1 MANKSTAAIVYPHQ
15 LWAKSPAIAAS
26 DVVILVED
34 PLFFSQYRF
43 HVQKLVLHRASMTE
57 FIQHC
62 ERLGKQVHRIESKS
76 ISRSSEIGTILN
88 SKKIKKV
95 YIVEPSDYLLR
106 KHVTEGCRDA
116 QIELEWLED
125 QSFLTPV
132 EVMQKWADD
141 RKHYHFT
148 DFYTQQRKRLN
159 LLLDEKGKP
168 IGGKWTFDTDNRK
181 KLPKGLVVPEI
192 ETPSQRP
199 SVVEAKQYVAKAF
212 PNAVGQVENFCYPV
226 THREAAKWLDSFVEE
241 RLASFGDYED
251 AISKQETFLFHSV
264 LTPMLNI
271 GLITPDQIIAQ
282 VIAKSDDV
290 ELNSLEGFVRQVIG
304 WREFIRLVY
313 LQAGSRQRTT
323 NAWNLNRSL
332 PASFYTG
339 TTGIVPFDQSVQR
352 TLKYAYCHHI
362 ERLMVLGNFMLLC
375 DIHPDAVY
383 QWFMELFIDSYDW
396 VMVPNVYG
404 MSQHADGGLMT
415 TKPYISGSSYILKMS
430 DYSKSDTGISNV
442 GSSDSVNGDSGNAN
456 WCEVWDALYW
466 RFIDRER
473 EFFGSNPRMRVMV
486 GQLDKMG
493 AKLDHHRSVSERF
506 LTKLHG

>member
-1 MANKSTAAIVYPHQ
+1 MTNVFTAAIVYPHQ
-15 LWAKSPAIAAS
+15 LWEKNPAVEES
-26 DVVILVED
+26 KVVFLVED
-34 PLFFSQYRF
+34 PLFFSHFHF

-57 FIQHC
+57 YIQHC
-62 ERLGKQVHRIESKS
+62 EQQGKQVHRVEAKS
-76 ISRSSEIGTILN
+76 ITRSSEIGAILK
-88 SKKIKKV
+88 SKKIKRAFV
-95 YIVEPSDYLLR
+95 VEPSDHRL
-106 KHVTEGCRDA
+106 KESVNEGCQDA
-116 QIELEWLED
+116 KIELEWLED

-132 EVMQKWADD
+132 DVMQKWADE

-168 IGGKWTFDTDNRK
+168 VGGKWTFDTDNRK
-181 KLPKGLVVPEI
+181 RLPKDVLVPELK
-192 ETPSQRP
+192 TPSERP
-199 SVVEAKQYVAKAF
+199 SVIEAKRYVAKAF
-212 PNAVGQVENFCYPV
+212 PKALGQVDEFCYPV
-226 THREAAKWLDSFVEE
+226 THEDAAKWLVAFVDE

-251 AISKQETFLFHSV
+251 AISEQETFLFHGV

-271 GLITPDQIIAQ
+271 GLIAPQQIINA
-282 VIAKSDDV
+282 VIAKSDEV
-290 ELNSLEGFVRQVIG
+290 SLNSLEGFVRQVIG

-313 LQAGSRQRTT
+313 LHAGSRQRST
-323 NAWNLNRSL
+323 NTWNLTRSL

-339 TTGIVPFDQSVQR
+339 STGIVPFDQSVQR
-352 TLKYAYCHHI
+352 ALKYAYCHHI

-375 DIHPDAVY
+375 DIHPNAVY

-430 DYSKSDTGISNV
+430 DYSK
-442 GSSDSVNGDSGNAN
+442 GD

-473 EFFGSNPRMRVMV
+473 DFFSSNPRMRVMV
-486 GQLDKMG
+486 GQLNRMG
-493 AKLDHHRSVSERF
+493 AKLDHHRSVADRF
-506 LTKLHG
+506 LEKLHG